1 MGTSFLAG
9 DEYLLRQQKI
19 KGTQKVDKQSL
30 KELYRQK
37 SNRKIV
43 IFPFYIYLYELGRKN
58 FDEEKLES
66 DRQKL
71 ISRYDRKI
79 NEAESDKKIEK
90 LTNKKR
96 KKVAKIDRKLEEGN
110 IFMRWGEPV
119 ATLDSSAAEA
129 TTEQM
134 QLYMKTIGF
143 LDAAVA
149 YQVKVEGKA
158 AKVVYQIEEGDPYII
173 DSLSIKTTDEN
184 IERILTENIRQSLL
198 KRRDRYNQENLS
210 LERERIEALLLNNG
224 YFDFSRQYVNFVID
238 TSLSEKQ
245 LAIETIINNPK
256 NGSHQVYRV
265 DSIVFHLDDGA
276 FANRTRQTTYFNG
289 INYRYSNNKFSEKVL
304 DQRIFINPDSLY
316 SYTATVETQRQL
328 ANLDNFKFINIYY
341 DSAGGSFRAN
351 IHASPLKKFQTN
363 NELGL
368 GFIVAEE
375 GYPSP
380 FYNFSLKN
388 RNVFNGMENMELSA
402 RIGIEGIPSATDA
415 NLIYKSIEA
424 GGNFTLTFPQ
434 FALPLGARLK
444 RRLGNI
450 NPKTMVIAGATF
462 SNRPE
467 YQRNIFN
474 TTLVYTWQ
482 KENKKLYNFTL
493 LDLNLINTDT
503 ISSEFA
509 EKLRELE
516 QSGNKLINSF
526 KPSFVNSS
534 AFSVTFNLNQYG
546 LYQSR
551 SSMIKFFIENGGAFL
566 YLTGTDFLKRLEHYK
581 YFKTFAEFRHFMPT
595 SKSTGLAFRTFIG
608 FASPYSGTEALPYEK
623 YYFAGGS
630 NGIRAWRPRRLGPG
644 SYTPVKITEEGGVR
658 YDDSFEQPAEILF
671 EANIELRRKIVGF
684 FEGALFV
691 DAGNSWILREEDSRP
706 GANFDANR
714 FYKEIA
720 IGAGAGFRFDFS
732 FLLVRFD
739 LAYKAYDP
747 ARPEGSRFIFSKSY
761 NLPPFD
767 NVKNY
772 TFNLGIGYPF

>member
-9 DEYLLRQQKI
+9 DEYLLRQQKV
-19 KGTQKVDKQSL
+19 KGTQKIDKQSL

-43 IFPFYIYLYELGRKN
+43 VFPFYIHLYELGRRN
-58 FDEEKLES
+58 FDEEKIKAKREKTVDL
-66 DRQKL
+66 
-71 ISRYDRKI
+71 YDRKI
-79 NEAESDKKIEK
+79 AEAGSEKRIEKLNNKKRRKIEK
-90 LTNKKR
+90 L
-96 KKVAKIDRKLEEGN
+96 DRKLEEGN

-119 ATLDSSAAEA
+119 ATLDSGAAEA
-129 TTEQM
+129 TAEQM
-134 QLYMKTIGF
+134 QLYMKTVGF
-143 LDAAVA
+143 LDAVAA
-149 YQVKVEGKA
+149 YQVKFRGKT
-158 AKVVYQIEEGDPYII
+158 AKVIYRVEENDPYVI
-173 DSLSIKTTDEN
+173 DSLSIRTSDKN
-184 IERILTENIRQSLL
+184 IERILVENARQSLL
-198 KRRDRYNQENLS
+198 KLRDRYNQNNLA
-210 LERERIEALLLNNG
+210 LERERIETLLLDNG
-224 YFDFSRQYVNFVID
+224 YYEFSRQYVTFLVD
-238 TSLSEKQ
+238 TTLSNKR
-245 LAIETIINNPK
+245 LAIETVINDPK
-256 NGSHQVYRV
+256 NGNHKIYRV
-265 DSIVFHLDDGA
+265 DSVVFHLDDGGYA
-276 FANRTRQTTYFNG
+276 HQKQSKYYNG
-289 INYRYSNNKFSEKVL
+289 VNYRYSRNGFSEKIL
-304 DQRIFINPDSLY
+304 GQRIFINPDSLY
-316 SYTATVETQRQL
+316 SYHATIETQRQL

-341 DSAGGSFRAN
+341 DSAGGSFTAN

-363 NELGL
+363 NEIGL

-402 RIGIEGIPSATDA
+402 RVGIEGIPSATDA
-415 NLIYKSIEA
+415 NLIYKSFEA

-434 FALPLGARLK
+434 FALPLGPRLK

-450 NPKTMVIAGATF
+450 NPKTMAIAGTTF

-467 YQRNIFN
+467 YRRSIFN
-474 TTLVYTWQ
+474 TTLAYTWQ
-482 KENKKLYNFTL
+482 KDNNKIYNFTL

-503 ISSEFA
+503 ISAEFA
-509 EKLRELE
+509 DKLRELE
-516 QSGNKLINSF
+516 ESGNKLINSF

-534 AFSVTFNLNQYG
+534 AFSATYNFNQYG
-546 LYQSR
+546 LYQHQ
-551 SSMIKFFIENGGAFL
+551 SSMVKFFIENGGAFL
-566 YLTGTDFLKRLEHYK
+566 ELTGEDFLRRLEHYK
-581 YFKTFAEFRHFMPT
+581 YFKTYAEFRHFRPI
-595 SKSTGLAFRTFIG
+595 SKSSGFAFRTFIG
-608 FASPYSGTEALPYEK
+608 FASPYGDSEALPYEK

-644 SYTPVKITEEGGVR
+644 SYTPLKITDEGEVR
-658 YDDSFEQPAEILF
+658 YDESFEQPADILF
-671 EANIELRRKIVGF
+671 EANIELRRKIIGF

-691 DAGNSWILREEDSRP
+691 DAGNSWILRKEGSRP

-720 IGAGAGFRFDFS
+720 VGAGVGLRFDFS
-732 FLLVRFD
+732 FLLIRFD

-747 ARPEGSRFIFSKSY
+747 ARPEGARFILSESY